1 MERHP
6 ESTDRPQDEN
16 IRDLD
21 PRDERSEVSADE
33 AESLKGG
40 KVSVHDISVEE

>member
-1 MERHP
+1 MERQP
-6 ESTDRPQDEN
+6 ERIDRPQDES

-21 PRDERSEVSADE
+21 PRDERSEVPSDE